1 MKSLVN
7 RVAGYYGWVSQR
19 VSFLQPVALL
29 AARLYVAK
37 VFFAAGLTKLQD
49 WDTTLF
55 LFEEE
60 YSVPLLPFELAA
72 WLATAGEIV
81 LPLLLVFGLATRFG
95 ALGLSVVNIVA
106 VISLEAI
113 APAALT
119 LHLLWGVLLAQIL
132 IWGAGALSLDRLVKN
147 RLKVSEQIR
156 SWTFC

>member
-7 RVAGYYGWVSQR
+7 RVAGYYGWVSR
-19 VSFLQPVALL
+19 LLSLLQPVALL

-72 WLATAGEIV
+72 WLATAGEIL
-81 LPLLLVFGLATRFG
+81 LPLLLVFGLATRVG

-106 VISLEAI
+106 VISLEEI

-119 LHLLWGVLLAQIL
+119 QHLLWGVLLAQIL
-132 IWGAGALSLDRLVKN
+132 IWGAGALSLDRLVKT
-147 RLKVSEQIR
+147 RPKVSEQMR